1 VGYAERA
8 VEHLVTVPLS
18 STTHWSRSRTAG
30 IEGRAAADFY
40 AAEGIEATV
49 QDKHE
54 TEAYITFAV
63 PNADMPMSPDEA
75 ASWFRKLS
83 RRASDP
89 PCAARSKEHAATHQV
104 AGDRSP
110 RNGCCTGTTEV
121 TRQAFLLSCP
131 LTPAGNNRRHKG
143 CESIG

>member
-1 VGYAERA
+1 MGYAERA

-83 RRASDP
+83 RRASDRLAP
-89 PCAARSKEHAATHQV
+89 PGAKNTRLRIRLRVTGRPGTV
-104 AGDRSP
+104 AVQEP
-110 RNGCCTGTTEV
+110 R
-121 TRQAFLLSCP
+121 
-131 LTPAGNNRRHKG
+131 K
-143 CESIG
+143 